1 MSPVPE
7 AELRFGVLGLKSLE
21 YNAKEAV
28 TEMPF
33 VGQAFVNVDAYE
45 KLTESLSRVICEHRL
60 QDVASVLLLHFH
72 HHMEEGEILLEKVD
86 EKEAITSPVFM
97 ETVAEDPRL
106 VPHSFRLKKV
116 NDSFKWVPTEFVLD
130 TDGQMQQLTDSMLTS
145 DGFMDAMAT
154 ELLTTGLWTV
164 FGIQTLHRHQVVL
177 KEDEVLVEESTK
189 PWEEE
194 GRISRF
200 WPHPATVIDYSNP
213 TLLKTTWAWMNQ
225 KVWVCAGNCSG
236 CKHCSGN
243 QANVNMAGEKA
254 EYQPTDLKKVWV
266 CAGNCSGCK
275 HCSGNQANV
284 NMAGEKVGYPPT
296 DLKKV
301 WVCAGNCSG
310 CKHCSGNQANVNMA
324 GEKVEYQ
331 PTDLK
336 KVWVCAGNCSG
347 CKHCSGNQ
355 ANVNM
360 AGEKVQYQ
368 PTDLKK
374 VWVCAGNCSGC
385 KHCSGNQANVNMA
398 GEKVEYQPTDLK
410 KVEV

>member
-243 QANVNMAGEKA
+243 QANVNMAGEK
-254 EYQPTDLKKVWV
+254 
-266 CAGNCSGCK
+266 
-275 HCSGNQANV
+275 
-284 NMAGEKVGYPPT
+284 
-296 DLKKV
+296 
-301 WVCAGNCSG
+301 
-310 CKHCSGNQANVNMA
+310 
-324 GEKVEYQ
+324 
-331 PTDLK
+331 
-336 KVWVCAGNCSG
+336 
-347 CKHCSGNQ
+347 
-355 ANVNM
+355 
-360 AGEKVQYQ
+360 VQYQ

-398 GEKVEYQPTDLK
+398 GEKVEYRPTDLK